1 MIKNNL
7 ILFRLIKMNTLTQ
20 LFFENSLLYQNKTL
34 FGFKKDGEWS
44 HISWNEA
51 SDLVQDLSVGLHE
64 IGVRKN
70 DKISIIAEN
79 SYKWCV
85 VDLAIISLG
94 AITVP
99 GYTTSNEDEIFYL
112 LSHSEASVVF
122 LNSKLLSTIENIL
135 PKLDKIKHIVCID
148 EVKSTKL
155 NKTINSFDYLIDK
168 GSKSLSKSSF
178 KEDTLYK
185 VKEDDVVSIIY
196 TSGTSSKPKGVMLTH
211 KSIISNILGA
221 NELVKELEVKDHK
234 FLSII
239 PLSHAYEH
247 TAGFFLPILIGA
259 EIFFNEN
266 RDQIVNDLLSVKPSL
281 MTAVPRLYEVLHK
294 KINNQLSNQSKITQ
308 KLFSKTI
315 ELGTKKFEKHELLF
329 IEKLQDFA
337 LDKLVRKK
345 IQKKFGGNLKAFI
358 SGGAALNEQVGLF
371 FQSLGINILQ
381 GYGQT
386 ECSPLIS
393 CNPIHNIKINSVG
406 PVIKGIDIKL
416 SKQNEILV
424 KGNSLM
430 KGYWKDKKNTNNTII
445 DGWLHTGDLGSI
457 DEDGYLY
464 ISGRINEMIVNSGG
478 ENIAPVPIENLL
490 MSYDEIEQA
499 LVCGHN
505 RPFLISVLIPNETL
519 LKANRSN
526 VNKMK
531 TDFQN
536 IINNVNKQLSQN
548 KKIRK
553 FILSDKLFSIENSQ
567 LTPTLKMKRRVIEAF
582 YKDEIESL
590 YKKSYF

>member
-1 MIKNNL
+1 
-7 ILFRLIKMNTLTQ
+7 MNTLTK

-51 SDLVQDLSVGLHE
+51 SNLVQDLSVGLHE

-155 NKTINSFDYLIDK
+155 NKTINSFDNLIDK
-168 GSKSLSKSSF
+168 GSKSLGKSSF

-358 SGGAALNEQVGLF
+358 SGGAALNGQVGLF

-393 CNPIHNIKINSVG
+393 CNPINNIKIKSVG
-406 PVIKGIDIKL
+406 PVIKGIDVKL
-416 SKQNEILV
+416 SKENEILV
-424 KGNSLM
+424 KGDSLM
-430 KGYWKDKKNTNNTII
+430 KGYWKDKKNTNKTII
-445 DGWLHTGDLGSI
+445 DGWLHTGDLGSL
-457 DEDGYLY
+457 DEDGYLK

-490 MSYDEIEQA
+490 ISYDEIEQA
-499 LVCGHN
+499 LVYGHN
-505 RPFLISVLIPNETL
+505 RPFLISILVPNESL
-519 LKANRSN
+519 LVANKNS
-526 VNKMK
+526 VNNLK

-536 IINNVNKQLSQN
+536 IINIVNQQLSQN

-553 FILSDKLFSIENSQ
+553 FILCDKFFSIENSQ
-567 LTPTLKMKRRVIEAF
+567 LTPTLKMKRHVISTF
-582 YKDEIESL
+582 YKNEIESL

>member
-1 MIKNNL
+1 
-7 ILFRLIKMNTLTQ
+7 MNTLTQ

-51 SDLVQDLSVGLHE
+51 SDLVQDLSLGLHE

-155 NKTINSFDYLIDK
+155 NKTINSFDNLIGK
-168 GSKSLSKSSF
+168 GSKSLRKSSF

-393 CNPIHNIKINSVG
+393 CNPINNIKINSVG

-490 MSYDEIEQA
+490 MSYDEVEQA

>member
-1 MIKNNL
+1 
-7 ILFRLIKMNTLTQ
+7 MNTLSQ
-20 LFFENSLLYQNKTL
+20 IFFENSLLYQDKKL
-34 FGFKKDGEWS
+34 FGFKKGDEWR
-44 HISWNEA
+44 HVSWNKA
-51 SDLVQDLSVGLHE
+51 SDLVQNLSVGLRE
-64 IGVRKN
+64 IGIKKN

-85 VDLAIISLG
+85 TDLAIISLG

-112 LSHSEASVVF
+112 LSHSESSVVF
-122 LNSKLLSTIENIL
+122 VNSKLLSTIEKIL
-135 PKLDKIKHIVCID
+135 PKLDKIKQIICID
-148 EVKSTKL
+148 EVESSKL
-155 NKTINSFDYLIDK
+155 NKSILTFDSLIDA
-168 GSKSLSKSSF
+168 GSESSKKATF
-178 KEDTLYK
+178 KEDTLHK
-185 VKEDDVVSIIY
+185 IKEDDVVSIIY

-221 NELVKELEVKDHK
+221 NELVKEIEVKDHK

-259 EIFFNEN
+259 EIYFNEN
-266 RDQIVNDLLSVKPSL
+266 RDQIVNDLLSVKPTL

-294 KINNQLSNQSKITQ
+294 KINMQLSTQSKITQ
-308 KLFSKTI
+308 KLFYKTI
-315 ELGTKKFEKHELLF
+315 ELGTKKFQKF
-329 IEKLQDFA
+329 DFNFKEKLQDLV

-393 CNPIHNIKINSVG
+393 CNPINNIKINSVG
-406 PVIKGIDIKL
+406 PVIKGVDVKL
-416 SKQNEILV
+416 SKENEILV
-424 KGNSLM
+424 KGDSLM
-430 KGYWKDKKNTNNTII
+430 KGYWKDKKNTNKTII
-445 DGWLHTGDLGSI
+445 DGWLHTGDLGSL
-457 DEDGYLY
+457 DEDGYLK

-490 MSYDEIEQA
+490 ISYDEIEQA
-499 LVCGHN
+499 LVYGHN
-505 RPFLISVLIPNETL
+505 RPFLISILVPNESL
-519 LKANRSN
+519 LVANKNN
-526 VNKMK
+526 VNNLK

-536 IINNVNKQLSQN
+536 IINIVNKQLSQN

-553 FILSDKLFSIENSQ
+553 FILCDKFFSIENSQ
-567 LTPTLKMKRRVIEAF
+567 LTPTLKMKRHVISTF
-582 YKDEIESL
+582 YKNEIESL
-590 YKKSYF
+590 YKKS

>member
-1 MIKNNL
+1 
-7 ILFRLIKMNTLTQ
+7 MNTLTK

-44 HISWNEA
+44 HVSWNEA
-51 SDLVQDLSVGLHE
+51 SDLVQDLSLGLHE

-155 NKTINSFDYLIDK
+155 NKTINSFDNLISK
-168 GSKSLSKSSF
+168 GSKSLNKSNF
-178 KEDTLYK
+178 KEDTLHK

-393 CNPIHNIKINSVG
+393 CNPIHKIKINSVG
-406 PVIKGIDIKL
+406 PIIKGIDIKL

-490 MSYDEIEQA
+490 MSYDEVEQA

-519 LKANRSN
+519 LKSNRSN

-582 YKDEIESL
+582 YKDEIENL

>member
-1 MIKNNL
+1 
-7 ILFRLIKMNTLTQ
+7 MNTLTQ

-34 FGFKKDGEWS
+34 FGFKNGSKWS

-51 SDLVQDLSVGLHE
+51 SDLVKDLSIGLHE

-155 NKTINSFDYLIDK
+155 NKTINSFDNLIDK
-168 GSKSLSKSSF
+168 GSKSLGKSSF

-315 ELGTKKFEKHELLF
+315 ELGTKKFEKRELLF

-406 PVIKGIDIKL
+406 PIIKGIDVKL

-490 MSYDEIEQA
+490 ISYDEVEQA

-553 FILSDKLFSIENSQ
+553 FILSDKLFTIENSQ

>member
-1 MIKNNL
+1 
-7 ILFRLIKMNTLTQ
+7 MNTLTH

-51 SDLVQDLSVGLHE
+51 SDLVQDLSLGLHE

-155 NKTINSFDYLIDK
+155 NKTINSLDNLIDK
-168 GSKSLSKSSF
+168 GSKSLGKSSF

-406 PVIKGIDIKL
+406 PIIKGIDIKL

-490 MSYDEIEQA
+490 MSYDEVEQA

-582 YKDEIESL
+582 YKNEIENL

>member
-1 MIKNNL
+1 
-7 ILFRLIKMNTLTQ
+7 MNTLTQ

-51 SDLVQDLSVGLHE
+51 SDLVKDLSVGLHE

-155 NKTINSFDYLIDK
+155 NKTINSFDNLIDK

>member
-1 MIKNNL
+1 
-7 ILFRLIKMNTLTQ
+7 MNTLTQ

-51 SDLVQDLSVGLHE
+51 SDLVQDLSLGLHE

>member
-1 MIKNNL
+1 MN
-7 ILFRLIKMNTLTQ
+7 RL
-20 LFFENSLLYQNKTL
+20 
-34 FGFKKDGEWS
+34 
-44 HISWNEA
+44 
-51 SDLVQDLSVGLHE
+51 
-64 IGVRKN
+64 
-70 DKISIIAEN
+70 
-79 SYKWCV
+79 
-85 VDLAIISLG
+85 
-94 AITVP
+94 
-99 GYTTSNEDEIFYL
+99 
-112 LSHSEASVVF
+112 
-122 LNSKLLSTIENIL
+122 
-135 PKLDKIKHIVCID
+135 VC
-148 EVKSTKL
+148 
-155 NKTINSFDYLIDK
+155 
-168 GSKSLSKSSF
+168 
-178 KEDTLYK
+178 
-185 VKEDDVVSIIY
+185 
-196 TSGTSSKPKGVMLTH
+196 
-211 KSIISNILGA
+211 
-221 NELVKELEVKDHK
+221 
-234 FLSII
+234 
-239 PLSHAYEH
+239 
-247 TAGFFLPILIGA
+247 
-259 EIFFNEN
+259 
-266 RDQIVNDLLSVKPSL
+266 
-281 MTAVPRLYEVLHK
+281 
-294 KINNQLSNQSKITQ
+294 
-308 KLFSKTI
+308 
-315 ELGTKKFEKHELLF
+315 
-329 IEKLQDFA
+329 
-337 LDKLVRKK
+337 
-345 IQKKFGGNLKAFI
+345 
-358 SGGAALNEQVGLF
+358 F

-406 PVIKGIDIKL
+406 PVIKCIDIKL

-490 MSYDEIEQA
+490 MSYDEVEQA
-499 LVCGHN
+499 FVCGHN

-519 LKANRSN
+519 LKANRGN

-582 YKDEIESL
+582 YKNEIESL
-590 YKKSYF
+590 YIKSYF

>member
-1 MIKNNL
+1 
-7 ILFRLIKMNTLTQ
+7 MNTLTQ

-51 SDLVQDLSVGLHE
+51 SDLVQDLSLGLHE

-155 NKTINSFDYLIDK
+155 NKSIYSFDNLIGK

-178 KEDTLYK
+178 KEDTLHK

-406 PVIKGIDIKL
+406 PVIKGMDIKL

-519 LKANRSN
+519 LKANRSD

-536 IINNVNKQLSQN
+536 IINKVNKQLSQN

-582 YKDEIESL
+582 YKDEIENL

>member
-1 MIKNNL
+1 M
-7 ILFRLIKMNTLTQ
+7 
-20 LFFENSLLYQNKTL
+20 
-34 FGFKKDGEWS
+34 FGFKKGGEW
-44 HISWNEA
+44 HHVSWNKA
-51 SDLVQDLSVGLHE
+51 SDLVQNLSVGLHE
-64 IGVRKN
+64 IGVKKN

-155 NKTINSFDYLIDK
+155 NKTINSFDNLIDK
-168 GSKSLSKSSF
+168 GSKSLGKSSF

-478 ENIAPVPIENLL
+478 ENIAPVPIENFL
-490 MSYDEIEQA
+490 MSYDEVEQA

-505 RPFLISVLIPNETL
+505 RPFLISVLIPCETL
-519 LKANRSN
+519 LKANGSN
-526 VNKMK
+526 VQKMK

>member
-1 MIKNNL
+1 
-7 ILFRLIKMNTLTQ
+7 MNTLSQ
-20 LFFENSLLYQNKTL
+20 IFFENSLLYKDKKL
-34 FGFKKDGEWS
+34 FGFKKGGEW
-44 HISWNEA
+44 HHVSWNKA
-51 SDLVQDLSVGLHE
+51 SDLVQNLSVGLHE
-64 IGVRKN
+64 IGVKKN

-85 VDLAIISLG
+85 TDLAIISLG

-112 LSHSEASVVF
+112 LSHSESSVVF
-122 LNSKLLSTIENIL
+122 VNSKLLSTIEKIL
-135 PKLDKIKHIVCID
+135 PKLDKIKQIICID
-148 EVKSTKL
+148 EVESSKL
-155 NKTINSFDYLIDK
+155 NKNILTFDSLIDA
-168 GSKSLSKSSF
+168 GSESSKKATF
-178 KEDTLYK
+178 KEDALHK
-185 VKEDDVVSIIY
+185 IKEDDVVSIIY

-221 NELVKELEVKDHK
+221 NELVKEIEVKDHK

-259 EIFFNEN
+259 EIYFNEN
-266 RDQIVNDLLSVKPSL
+266 RDQIVNDLLSVKPTL

-294 KINNQLSNQSKITQ
+294 KINIQLSTQSKITQ
-308 KLFSKTI
+308 KLFYKTI
-315 ELGTKKFEKHELLF
+315 ELGTKKFQKF
-329 IEKLQDFA
+329 DFNFKEKLQDLV

-393 CNPIHNIKINSVG
+393 CNPINNIKIKSVG
-406 PVIKGIDIKL
+406 PVIKGIDVKL
-416 SKQNEILV
+416 SKENEILV
-424 KGNSLM
+424 KGDSLM
-430 KGYWKDKKNTNNTII
+430 KGYWKDKKNTNKTII
-445 DGWLHTGDLGSI
+445 DGWLHTGDLGSL
-457 DEDGYLY
+457 DEDGYLK

-490 MSYDEIEQA
+490 ISYDEIEQA
-499 LVCGHN
+499 LVYGHN
-505 RPFLISVLIPNETL
+505 RPFLISILVPNESL
-519 LKANRSN
+519 IVANKNN
-526 VNKMK
+526 VNNLK

-536 IINNVNKQLSQN
+536 IINIVNKQLSQN

-553 FILSDKLFSIENSQ
+553 FILSDKFFSIENSQ
-567 LTPTLKMKRRVIEAF
+567 LTPTLKMKRHVISTF
-582 YKDEIESL
+582 YKNEIESL

>member
-1 MIKNNL
+1 
-7 ILFRLIKMNTLTQ
+7 MNTLTQ

-51 SDLVQDLSVGLHE
+51 SNLVQDLSVGLHE

-155 NKTINSFDYLIDK
+155 NKTINSFDNLIDK

-490 MSYDEIEQA
+490 ISYDEIEQA

>member
-1 MIKNNL
+1 
-7 ILFRLIKMNTLTQ
+7 MNTLSQ
-20 LFFENSLLYQNKTL
+20 IFFENSLLYKDKKL
-34 FGFKKDGEWS
+34 FGFKKGGEWH
-44 HISWNEA
+44 HISWNKA
-51 SDLVQDLSVGLHE
+51 SDLVQNLSVGLRE
-64 IGVRKN
+64 IGIKKN

-85 VDLAIISLG
+85 TDLAIISLG

-112 LSHSEASVVF
+112 LSHSESSVVF
-122 LNSKLLSTIENIL
+122 INSKLLSTIEKIL
-135 PKLDKIKHIVCID
+135 PKLDKIKQIICID
-148 EVKSTKL
+148 EVESSKL
-155 NKTINSFDYLIDK
+155 NKSILTFDSLIDA
-168 GSKSLSKSSF
+168 GSESSKKATF
-178 KEDTLYK
+178 KEDTLHK
-185 VKEDDVVSIIY
+185 IKEDDVVSIIY

-221 NELVKELEVKDHK
+221 NELVKDINVKDHK

-259 EIFFNEN
+259 EIYFNEN
-266 RDQIVNDLLSVKPSL
+266 RDQIVNDLLTVKPTL

-294 KINNQLSNQSKITQ
+294 KINNQLSGQSDFTQ
-308 KLFSKTI
+308 KLFAKTI
-315 ELGTKKFEKHELLF
+315 ELGTKKFKNIDLNFLEVF
-329 IEKLQDFA
+329 QDFL

-393 CNPIHNIKINSVG
+393 CNPINNIKINSVG
-406 PVIKGIDIKL
+406 PVIRGIEVKL
-416 SKQNEILV
+416 SKENEILV
-424 KGNSLM
+424 RGNSLM
-430 KGYWKDKKNTNNTII
+430 KGYWKDKKNTNNAII
-445 DGWLHTGDLGSI
+445 NGWLHTGDLGSI
-457 DEDGYLY
+457 DKDGYLK

-478 ENIAPVPIENLL
+478 ENIAPVPIESLL

-499 LVCGHN
+499 LVYGHN
-505 RPFLISVLIPNETL
+505 RPFLICILIPNEKL
-519 LKANRSN
+519 LASN
-526 VNKMK
+526 LGKVENLSI
-531 TDFQN
+531 DFQN
-536 IINNVNKQLSQN
+536 IVNDVNKQLSQT

-567 LTPTLKMKRRVIEAF
+567 LTPTLKMKRHVIAASF
-582 YKDEIESL
+582 KNKIDEL
-590 YKKSYF
+590 YKKSFF